1 MTSKSSKIIFDSYAL
16 QWIDVI
22 WFAHSTIVPEGLNI
36 TYINEGIK
44 TKCVCLH
51 TKQIWDQFALPQVS
65 FNLALILEGKYQAT
79 VSYTRKDCVQPL
91 YYINGKIMINQC
103 HSLFVP

>member
-1 MTSKSSKIIFDSYAL
+1 MTFKSSKIILDSYAL

-22 WFAHSTIVPEGLNI
+22 WFAHRTIVPEGLNI
-36 TYINEGIK
+36 TYIDEGTM

-79 VSYTRKDCVQPL
+79 VSYTRKDLTLCNH
-91 YYINGKIMINQC
+91 YII
-103 HSLFVP
+103 